1 MTNLDN
7 VFSRGFEKLEYL
19 KLHLCR
25 LDKLPKGIGNLKSL
39 RVLDLSGGDLK
50 ELSAEISMLKNL
62 SELNLENNKFKEM
75 PDILY
80 LMSGLKKLRLKNR
93 WSDQEQRNIETLKL
107 SLASCDISF

>member
-1 MTNLDN
+1 
-7 VFSRGFEKLEYL
+7 LEYL